1 MHSCHTP
8 SLNIQINSM
17 STTKNSA
24 YHPSEQSPVLGIDV
38 SKETL
43 DACFIQLDGTTESLQ
58 VSNTAKGIQR
68 LIAWVTK
75 RVDRCYVCLEATS
88 IYGKQVAEY
97 AHAVGLPVSVI
108 NPRQTHAY
116 AKSQL
121 ARTKND
127 AIDARLIARFAR
139 AMLLE
144 GRLPCFEPLSTS
156 MQALQALVR
165 YREALVTQR
174 VQVLNR
180 LETTELTWIQRS
192 EKAILQLLDR
202 QIEKVEAQIMQQI
215 EADPAIKESF
225 EILTSITGIGSV
237 TATVLLAELPP
248 IERFDSP
255 KQVAAT
261 AGVTPRA
268 RHSGA
273 RTPSSQPISKM
284 GNARIRKTLYMAALS
299 AMKYNVSIKSFAAR
313 LFAKGKPGKVVVVA
327 VMRKLIHISF
337 ALLKRQARY
346 QPDHINL
353 KPATN

>member
-1 MHSCHTP
+1 
-8 SLNIQINSM
+8 M

-24 YHPSEQSPVLGIDV
+24 YHPAEQASVLGIDV

-43 DACFIQLDGTTESLQ
+43 DACFMQLDGTAESVQ

-68 LIAWVTK
+68 LIAWVSK
-75 RVDRCYVCLEATS
+75 RAPRCYICLEATS
-88 IYGKQVAEY
+88 IYGKQVSEY
-97 AHAVGLPVSVI
+97 AYALGLPVSVI

-116 AKSQL
+116 AQSQL

-127 AIDARLIARFAR
+127 VIDARLIARFSR

-144 GRLPCFEPLSTS
+144 GRLPCFEPLSAS
-156 MQALQALVR
+156 RQALQALVR
-165 YREALVTQR
+165 YRDSLVTQR

-192 EKAILQLLDR
+192 EKTVLRLLDR

-215 EADPAIKESF
+215 EADPEIKGSF
-225 EILTSITGIGSV
+225 EILTSITGIGAV
-237 TATVLLAELPP
+237 TATVLLAELLP
-248 IERFDSP
+248 IERVVNT
-255 KQVAAT
+255 KQVAAS

-268 RHSGA
+268 RHSGS
-273 RTPSSQPISKM
+273 RMPSSQPISKM

-299 AMKYNVSIKSFAAR
+299 AMKYNETIKSFAAR
-313 LFAKGKPGKVVVVA
+313 LVAKGKPGKVVVVA

-337 ALLKRQARY
+337 ALLKRQESY
-346 QPDHINL
+346 QTNYKNL
-353 KPATN
+353 KLDSN

>member
-1 MHSCHTP
+1 
-8 SLNIQINSM
+8 M

-24 YHPSEQSPVLGIDV
+24 YHPSELAPILGIDV

-43 DACFIQLDGTTESLQ
+43 DACFMQLDGTSESMQ

-68 LIAWVTK
+68 LIAWVSK
-75 RVDRCYVCLEATS
+75 RVERCYVCLEATS
-88 IYGKQVAEY
+88 IYGKQVSEY
-97 AHAVGLPVSVI
+97 AYALGLPVSVI
-108 NPRQTHAY
+108 NPRQTHAF
-116 AKSQL
+116 AHSRL
-121 ARTKND
+121 ARTKTD
-127 AIDARLIARFAR
+127 TIDAQLIARFAR
-139 AMLLE
+139 SMLIE
-144 GRLPCFEPLSTS
+144 GRLPRFEPLSAS

-165 YREALVTQR
+165 YRDTLVMQR
-174 VQVLNR
+174 VQVMNR

-192 EKAILQLLDR
+192 EKAVLRLLDR
-202 QIEKVEAQIMQQI
+202 QIDKVEAQILQQI
-215 EADPAIKESF
+215 EADPAIKGSF
-225 EILTSITGIGSV
+225 EILTSITGIGAV

-268 RHSGA
+268 RHSGT

-299 AMKYNVSIKSFAAR
+299 AMKYNETIKSFAAR
-313 LFAKGKPGKVVVVA
+313 LVAKGKPGKVVVVA

-337 ALLKRQARY
+337 ALLKRQVRY
-346 QPDHINL
+346 QSEYKNL
-353 KPATN
+353 KLAAN